1 MSLLKV
7 TNLSVNFPGRPP
19 VVDGVS
25 LSIDAGEIVGLSGPS
40 GCGKT
45 TLALS
50 LMGLLPEDTQ
60 VSGSISFDGR
70 ELRGMREEDLESIR
84 GARIGLVFQESALA
98 LNPVLTAGA
107 QIVEVVR
114 AHAHCSHQEA
124 VERARQVLA
133 DVGFGDE
140 RDRIFSAYPHELSG
154 GQRQR
159 ILIAQA
165 VVCRPALV
173 IADEP
178 VASLDFDSR
187 AEVLALLRSLN
198 EQSGTSFLLIAHSPE
213 VLASTADRVIDMRA
227 GTLTEAAAR
236 PVRLK
241 PAATE
246 KSVAFPPA
254 SRGSSVDRRGSREA
268 LLEITGLTKT
278 YRRRRLLGKAEPA
291 VEALKGAD
299 LSIAR
304 GTILGLAGRSGCGK
318 STLARCVASLET
330 ADAGQIR
337 IEGTDIARLRGRALL
352 PYRNDVQVIFQDSAA
367 ALNPRFTALD
377 VVSEAMVIQDIGSD
391 ADRRDVAAAL
401 MAMVG
406 LAPDRLSSRPIEFS
420 GGERQRLAIAR
431 ALVSSPRVL
440 ILDETFSGLDLATRE
455 RIMKLLLELKT
466 TQGLTYVCISHDM
479 DLLTSF
485 ATEIAVMHD
494 GRIERPHPV
503 LMPQG
508 AVA

>member
-1 MSLLKV
+1 MSLLQV

-50 LMGLLPEDTQ
+50 LLGLLPPDTEI
-60 VSGSISFDGR
+60 SGSISFDGR
-70 ELRGMREEDLESIR
+70 ELRGMRDADLESIR

-107 QIVEVVR
+107 QIVEVVK
-114 AHAHCSHQEA
+114 AHVRGTHGDA
-124 VERARQVLA
+124 VERARQALA
-133 DVGFGDE
+133 DVGFGEE
-140 RDRIFSAYPHELSG
+140 RDRIFNAYPHELSG

-165 VVCRPALV
+165 IVCRPALV

-178 VASLDFDSR
+178 VASLDYDSR
-187 AEVLALLRSLN
+187 ADVLALLRSLN
-198 EQSGTSFLLIAHSPE
+198 ELSGTSFLLITHSPE
-213 VLASTADRVIDMRA
+213 VLASTADRVVEMRA
-227 GTLTEAAAR
+227 GTVTEATQR
-236 PVRLK
+236 STV
-241 PAATE
+241 
-246 KSVAFPPA
+246 SFPLA
-254 SRGSSVDRRGSREA
+254 SRVDRTRGSREA
-268 LLEITGLTKT
+268 LVEITGLSKT
-278 YRRRRLLGKAEPA
+278 YQRRRLIGKAEPA
-291 VEALKGAD
+291 VAALKGAD

-304 GTILGLAGRSGCGK
+304 GSILGVAGRSGCGK
-318 STLARCVASLET
+318 STLARCIASLEP

-377 VVSEAMVIQDIGSD
+377 VVSEAMVIQDIGTD
-391 ADRRDVAAAL
+391 DDRRDISAAL
-401 MAMVG
+401 MGLVG
-406 LAPDRLSSRPIEFS
+406 LSPDRLESRPIEFS

-431 ALVSSPRVL
+431 ALVSSPRLL
-440 ILDETFSGLDLATRE
+440 ILDETFSGLDLATRD
-455 RIMKLLLELKT
+455 RIMRLLIELKT

-479 DLLTSF
+479 ELLTSF

-494 GRIERPHPV
+494 GRIEKPHPV

>member
-1 MSLLKV
+1 M
-7 TNLSVNFPGRPP
+7 
-19 VVDGVS
+19 S
-25 LSIDAGEIVGLSGPS
+25 LSIEAGEIVGLSGPS

-45 TLALS
+45 TLALA
-50 LMGLLPEDTQ
+50 LMGLLPADTEI
-60 VSGSISFDGR
+60 SGSIAFDGR
-70 ELRGMREEDLESIR
+70 ELRDMREEELEPIR
-84 GARIGLVFQESALA
+84 GGRLGLVFQESALA

-107 QIVEVVR
+107 QIVEVVK
-114 AHAHCSHQEA
+114 AHARCTHNEA
-124 VERARQVLA
+124 VERARQTLS
-133 DVGFGDE
+133 DVGFGNE
-140 RDRIFSAYPHELSG
+140 RDRIFYAYPHELSG

-165 VVCRPALV
+165 IVCRPALV

-187 AEVLALLRSLN
+187 ADVLALLRSLN
-198 EQSGTSFLLIAHSPE
+198 EQSGTSFLLITHSPE
-213 VLASTADRVIDMRA
+213 VLASTADRVIEMRG
-227 GTLTEAAAR
+227 GTFTADPER
-236 PVRLK
+236 P
-241 PAATE
+241 T
-246 KSVAFPPA
+246 VAFPLA
-254 SRGSSVDRRGSREA
+254 SRAAASIDRTAGAREA
-268 LLEITGLTKT
+268 IVEITGLRKT
-278 YRRRRLLGKAEPA
+278 FQRRRLLGKAEPA
-291 VEALKGAD
+291 VEALTGAD

-304 GTILGLAGRSGCGK
+304 GSILGLAGRSGCGK
-318 STLARCVASLET
+318 STLARCIASLET
-330 ADAGQIR
+330 ADSGQIR

-377 VVSEAMVIQDIGSD
+377 VVCEAMVIQDIGTD
-391 ADRRDVAAAL
+391 AERRDVTAAL
-401 MAMVG
+401 MSMVG
-406 LAPDRLSSRPIEFS
+406 LSPNRLQSRPIEFS

-431 ALVSSPRVL
+431 ALVSSPRLL

-455 RIMKLLLELKT
+455 RIMRLLLELKT

-494 GRIERPHPV
+494 GRIEKPHPV

>member
-1 MSLLKV
+1 
-7 TNLSVNFPGRPP
+7 
-19 VVDGVS
+19 VS

-50 LMGLLPEDTQ
+50 LIGLLPADTET
-60 VSGSISFDGR
+60 SGSISFDGQ
-70 ELRGMREEDLESIR
+70 ELRGMRDDDLESIR

-107 QIVEVVR
+107 QIVEVVK
-114 AHAHCSHQEA
+114 AHVRCAHSEA
-124 VERARQVLA
+124 LERARKALT

-140 RDRIFSAYPHELSG
+140 CDRIFNAYPHELSG

-159 ILIAQA
+159 VLIAQA
-165 VVCRPALV
+165 IVCRPALI

-178 VASLDFDSR
+178 VASLDYDSR
-187 AEVLALLRSLN
+187 ADVLALIRSLN
-198 EQSGTSFLLIAHSPE
+198 KQAGISFLLITHSPE
-213 VLASTADRVIDMRA
+213 VLASTADRVVEMRA
-227 GTLTEAAAR
+227 GKVTVTTRR
-236 PVRLK
+236 P
-241 PAATE
+241 T
-246 KSVAFPPA
+246 VAFPLA
-254 SRGSSVDRRGSREA
+254 SRGSNVDRITGSREA
-268 LLEITGLTKT
+268 IVEITELKKT
-278 YRRRRLLGKAEPA
+278 YQRRRLIGKAEPA
-291 VEALKGAD
+291 VEALKGVN

-304 GTILGLAGRSGCGK
+304 GSILGVAGRSGCGK
-318 STLARCVASLET
+318 STLARCIASLEP
-330 ADAGQIR
+330 ADSGR
-337 IEGTDIARLRGRALL
+337 LCIEGTDVARLRGRALL
-352 PYRNDVQVIFQDSAA
+352 PFRNDVQVIFQDSAA

-377 VVSEAMVIQDIGSD
+377 VVSEPMVIQDIGTG
-391 ADRRDVAAAL
+391 ANRRDIAAAL

-406 LAPDRLSSRPIEFS
+406 LSPDRLQSRPIEFS

-455 RIMKLLLELKT
+455 RIMRLLLELKA

-479 DLLTSF
+479 ELLTSF
-485 ATEIAVMHD
+485 ATEIAVMDD
-494 GRIERPHPV
+494 GRIEKPHSV

>member
-1 MSLLKV
+1 VSLLKV

-19 VVDGVS
+19 IVDGVS

-50 LMGLLPEDTQ
+50 LMGLLPPDAEI
-60 VSGSISFDGR
+60 SGSISFDGR

-84 GARIGLVFQESALA
+84 GARLALVFQESALA

-107 QIVEVVR
+107 QIVEVVK
-114 AHAHCSHQEA
+114 AHARCTHDDA
-124 VERARQVLA
+124 VERARQALV
-133 DVGFGDE
+133 DVGFGTE
-140 RDRIFSAYPHELSG
+140 RSRIFNAYPHELSG

-165 VVCRPALV
+165 IVCRPALV

-178 VASLDFDSR
+178 VASLDYDSR
-187 AEVLALLRSLN
+187 ADVLALLRSLN
-198 EQSGTSFLLIAHSPE
+198 KHSGTSFLLITHSPE
-213 VLASTADRVIDMRA
+213 VLASTADRVIEMRA
-227 GTLTEAAAR
+227 GTVTEATR
-236 PVRLK
+236 RSTV
-241 PAATE
+241 
-246 KSVAFPPA
+246 SFPLPSRA
-254 SRGSSVDRRGSREA
+254 SNVDHAMTSREA
-268 LLEITGLTKT
+268 IVEITGLEKT
-278 YRRRRLLGKAEPA
+278 YQRRRLLGKAEPA
-291 VEALKGAD
+291 VEAVKGAD
-299 LSIAR
+299 LSITR
-304 GTILGLAGRSGCGK
+304 GSILGLAGRSGCGK
-318 STLARCVASLET
+318 STLARCIASLEP

-337 IEGTDIARLRGRALL
+337 FGGTDIVRLRGRALL

-377 VVSEAMVIQDIGSD
+377 VVSEAMVIQDIGTD
-391 ADRRDVAAAL
+391 ADRRDVSAAL
-401 MAMVG
+401 MALVG
-406 LAPDRLSSRPIEFS
+406 LSPDRLQSRPIEFS

-431 ALVSSPRVL
+431 ALVSSPRLL
-440 ILDETFSGLDLATRE
+440 ILDETFSGLDLATRD
-455 RIMKLLLELKT
+455 RIMRLLLELKT

-485 ATEIAVMHD
+485 ATEIAVMDD
-494 GRIERPHPV
+494 GRIEKPHPV

>member
-1 MSLLKV
+1 MSLLQV

-45 TLALS
+45 TLALA
-50 LMGLLPEDTQ
+50 LLGLLPPDTEI
-60 VSGSISFDGR
+60 SGSISFDGR
-70 ELRGMREEDLESIR
+70 ELRGMRDADLESIR

-114 AHAHCSHQEA
+114 AHVRGTHGDA
-124 VERARQVLA
+124 VERARQALA
-133 DVGFGDE
+133 DVGFGEE
-140 RDRIFSAYPHELSG
+140 RDRIFNAYPHELSG

-165 VVCRPALV
+165 IVCRPALV

-178 VASLDFDSR
+178 VASLDYDSR
-187 AEVLALLRSLN
+187 ADVLALLRSLN
-198 EQSGTSFLLIAHSPE
+198 ELSGTSFLLITHSPE
-213 VLASTADRVIDMRA
+213 VLASTADRVVEMRA
-227 GTLTEAAAR
+227 GTVTEATQR
-236 PVRLK
+236 STV
-241 PAATE
+241 
-246 KSVAFPPA
+246 SFPLA
-254 SRGSSVDRRGSREA
+254 SRVDRTRGSRDA
-268 LLEITGLTKT
+268 LVEITGLSKT
-278 YRRRRLLGKAEPA
+278 YQRRRLIGRAEPA
-291 VEALKGAD
+291 VAALKGAD

-304 GTILGLAGRSGCGK
+304 GSILGVAGRSGCGK
-318 STLARCVASLET
+318 STLARCIASLEP

-377 VVSEAMVIQDIGSD
+377 VVSEAMVIQDIGTAD
-391 ADRRDVAAAL
+391 DRRDISAAL
-401 MAMVG
+401 MGLVG
-406 LAPDRLSSRPIEFS
+406 LAPDRLESRPIEFS

-431 ALVSSPRVL
+431 ALVSSPRLL
-440 ILDETFSGLDLATRE
+440 ILDETFSGLDLATRD
-455 RIMKLLLELKT
+455 RIMRLLIELKT

-479 DLLTSF
+479 ELLTSF

-494 GRIERPHPV
+494 GRIEKPHPV

>member
-7 TNLSVNFPGRPP
+7 TNLSVSFPGRQP

-254 SRGSSVDRRGSREA
+254 SRGSSVDRRG
-268 LLEITGLTKT
+268 LL
-278 YRRRRLLGKAEPA
+278 
-291 VEALKGAD
+291 
-299 LSIAR
+299 
-304 GTILGLAGRSGCGK
+304 
-318 STLARCVASLET
+318 
-330 ADAGQIR
+330 
-337 IEGTDIARLRGRALL
+337 
-352 PYRNDVQVIFQDSAA
+352 
-367 ALNPRFTALD
+367 
-377 VVSEAMVIQDIGSD
+377 
-391 ADRRDVAAAL
+391 
-401 MAMVG
+401 
-406 LAPDRLSSRPIEFS
+406 
-420 GGERQRLAIAR
+420 
-431 ALVSSPRVL
+431 
-440 ILDETFSGLDLATRE
+440 
-455 RIMKLLLELKT
+455 
-466 TQGLTYVCISHDM
+466 
-479 DLLTSF
+479 
-485 ATEIAVMHD
+485 
-494 GRIERPHPV
+494 
-503 LMPQG
+503 
-508 AVA
+508 

>member
-1 MSLLKV
+1 LKV

-50 LMGLLPEDTQ
+50 LMGLQPADAEI
-60 VSGSISFDGR
+60 SGSISFDGR
-70 ELRGMREEDLESIR
+70 ELRGMREDDLESIR
-84 GARIGLVFQESALA
+84 GARLALVFQESALA

-107 QIVEVVR
+107 QIVEIVK
-114 AHAHCSHQEA
+114 AHARCTHDDA
-124 VERARQVLA
+124 VARARQALV
-133 DVGFGDE
+133 DVGFGEE
-140 RDRIFSAYPHELSG
+140 RDRIFNAYPHELSG

-165 VVCRPALV
+165 IVCRPALI

-178 VASLDFDSR
+178 VASLDYDSR
-187 AEVLALLRSLN
+187 ADVLALLRSLN
-198 EQSGTSFLLIAHSPE
+198 KQSGTSFLLITHSPE
-213 VLASTADRVIDMRA
+213 VLASTADRVIEMRA
-227 GTLTEAAAR
+227 GTVIEATR
-236 PVRLK
+236 RSTV
-241 PAATE
+241 
-246 KSVAFPPA
+246 SFPLA
-254 SRGSSVDRRGSREA
+254 SRASTADRPIGSREA
-268 LLEITGLTKT
+268 IVEITGLKKT
-278 YRRRRLLGKAEPA
+278 YQRRRLLGKAEPA
-291 VEALKGAD
+291 VEAVKGAD

-304 GTILGLAGRSGCGK
+304 GSILGLAGRSGCGK
-318 STLARCVASLET
+318 STLARCIASLET

-352 PYRNDVQVIFQDSAA
+352 PYRNDVQVVFQDSAA

-377 VVSEAMVIQDIGSD
+377 VVSEAMVIQDIGTD
-391 ADRRDVAAAL
+391 EDRRDVSAAL
-401 MAMVG
+401 MALVG
-406 LAPDRLSSRPIEFS
+406 LSPDRLESRPIEFS

-431 ALVSSPRVL
+431 ALVSSPRLL
-440 ILDETFSGLDLATRE
+440 ILDETFSGLDLVTRE
-455 RIMKLLLELKT
+455 RIMRLLLELKT

-485 ATEIAVMHD
+485 ATEIAVMDD
-494 GRIERPHPV
+494 GRIEKPHPV

>member
-1 MSLLKV
+1 VSLLRV
-7 TNLSVNFPGRPP
+7 TNLSVSFPERLP

-25 LSIDAGEIVGLSGPS
+25 LSIDTGEIVGLSGPS

-50 LMGLLPEDTQ
+50 LVGLLPADTQ

-70 ELRGMREEDLESIR
+70 ELCGLQDEDLESIR

-98 LNPVLTAGA
+98 LNPVLTTGA
-107 QIVEVVR
+107 QIVEVVK
-114 AHAHCSHQEA
+114 AHARCTHGEA
-124 VERARQVLA
+124 IERARQALV
-133 DVGFGDE
+133 DVGFGEE
-140 RDRIFSAYPHELSG
+140 RNRIFNAYPHELSG

-165 VVCRPALV
+165 IVCRPALV

-178 VASLDFDSR
+178 VASLDYDSR
-187 AEVLALLRSLN
+187 ADVLALIRSLN
-198 EQSGTSFLLIAHSPE
+198 EQSGTSFLLITHSPE
-213 VLASTADRVIDMRA
+213 VLACTADRVIEMRA
-227 GTLTEAAAR
+227 GMVTEAERR
-236 PVRLK
+236 P
-241 PAATE
+241 T
-246 KSVAFPPA
+246 VAFPLA
-254 SRGSSVDRRGSREA
+254 SRASSLDRMAGSREVIVEVA
-268 LLEITGLTKT
+268 GLTKT
-278 YRRRRLLGKAEPA
+278 YQRRRLFGQAEPA

-299 LSIAR
+299 LSIVR
-304 GTILGLAGRSGCGK
+304 GSILGLAGRSGCGK
-318 STLARCVASLET
+318 STLARCIASLER
-330 ADAGQIR
+330 ADAGKIR
-337 IEGTDIARLRGRALL
+337 IEGTDVARLRGRALL
-352 PYRNDVQVIFQDSAA
+352 PHRNDVQVVFQDSAA

-377 VVSEAMVIQDIGSD
+377 VVSEAMVIQDIGTPD
-391 ADRRDVAAAL
+391 DRRDISAAL
-401 MAMVG
+401 MALVG
-406 LAPDRLSSRPIEFS
+406 LSPDRLASRPIEFS

-431 ALVSSPRVL
+431 ALVSSPRLL

-455 RIMKLLLELKT
+455 RIMRLLIELKT

-494 GRIERPHPV
+494 GRVETPHPV

>member
-1 MSLLKV
+1 M
-7 TNLSVNFPGRPP
+7 
-19 VVDGVS
+19 S

-50 LMGLLPEDTQ
+50 LLGLLPPDTEI
-60 VSGSISFDGR
+60 SGSISFDGR
-70 ELRGMREEDLESIR
+70 ELRGMRDADLESIR

-107 QIVEVVR
+107 QIVEVVK
-114 AHAHCSHQEA
+114 AHVRGTHGDA
-124 VERARQVLA
+124 VERARQALA
-133 DVGFGDE
+133 DVGFGEE
-140 RDRIFSAYPHELSG
+140 RDRIFNAYPHELSG

-165 VVCRPALV
+165 IVCRPALV

-178 VASLDFDSR
+178 VASLDYDSR
-187 AEVLALLRSLN
+187 ADVLALLRSLN
-198 EQSGTSFLLIAHSPE
+198 ELSGTSFLLITHSPE
-213 VLASTADRVIDMRA
+213 VLASTADRVVEMRA
-227 GTLTEAAAR
+227 GTVTEATQR
-236 PVRLK
+236 STV
-241 PAATE
+241 
-246 KSVAFPPA
+246 SFPLA
-254 SRGSSVDRRGSREA
+254 SRVDRTRGSREA
-268 LLEITGLTKT
+268 LVEITGLSKT
-278 YRRRRLLGKAEPA
+278 YQRRRLIGKAEPA
-291 VEALKGAD
+291 VAALKGAD

-304 GTILGLAGRSGCGK
+304 GSILGVAGRSGCGK
-318 STLARCVASLET
+318 STLARCIASLEP

-377 VVSEAMVIQDIGSD
+377 VVSEAMVIQDIGTD
-391 ADRRDVAAAL
+391 DDRRDISAAL
-401 MAMVG
+401 MGLVG
-406 LAPDRLSSRPIEFS
+406 LSPDRLESRPIEFS

-431 ALVSSPRVL
+431 ALVSSPRLL
-440 ILDETFSGLDLATRE
+440 ILDETFSGLDLATRD
-455 RIMKLLLELKT
+455 RIMRLLIELKT

-479 DLLTSF
+479 ELLTSF

-494 GRIERPHPV
+494 GRIEKPHPM

>member
-1 MSLLKV
+1 VSLLRV

-19 VVDGVS
+19 IVDGVS

-45 TLALS
+45 TLALA
-50 LMGLLPEDTQ
+50 LMGLLPAGAEI
-60 VSGSISFDGR
+60 SGSISYDGR
-70 ELRGMREEDLESIR
+70 ELRNMREEELESIR
-84 GARIGLVFQESALA
+84 GARLGLVFQESALA
-98 LNPVLTAGA
+98 LNPVLTTGA
-107 QIVEVVR
+107 QIVEVVK
-114 AHAHCSHQEA
+114 AHAHCTHNEA
-124 VERARQVLA
+124 VERARQALA

-140 RDRIFSAYPHELSG
+140 RDRIFNAYPHELSG

-165 VVCRPALV
+165 IVCRPALV

-187 AEVLALLRSLN
+187 ADVLALLRSLN
-198 EQSGTSFLLIAHSPE
+198 EHSGTSFLLITHSSE
-213 VLASTADRVIDMRA
+213 VLASTADRVIEMRA
-227 GTLTEAAAR
+227 GAFTDETER
-236 PVRLK
+236 P
-241 PAATE
+241 A
-246 KSVAFPPA
+246 VAFPLA
-254 SRGSSVDRRGSREA
+254 SRAASMDRTVGTREA
-268 LLEITGLTKT
+268 IVEITGLKKT
-278 YRRRRLLGKAEPA
+278 FQRRRLLGKAEPA
-291 VEALKGAD
+291 VAALTGAD

-304 GTILGLAGRSGCGK
+304 GSILGLAGRSGCGM
-318 STLARCVASLET
+318 SPLARCIACLET
-330 ADAGQIR
+330 ADSGQIR

-377 VVSEAMVIQDIGSD
+377 VVSEAMFIQDIGTD
-391 ADRRDVAAAL
+391 AERRDVAAAL

-406 LAPDRLSSRPIEFS
+406 LSPDRLQSRPIEFS

-431 ALVSSPRVL
+431 ALVSSPRLL

-455 RIMKLLLELKT
+455 RIMRLLLELKT

-494 GRIERPHPV
+494 GRIEKPHPV

>member
-1 MSLLKV
+1 VSLLRV

-50 LMGLLPEDTQ
+50 LMGLLPTDTEI
-60 VSGSISFDGR
+60 SGSISLDGR
-70 ELRGMREEDLESIR
+70 ELRGLREADLESIR

-107 QIVEVVR
+107 QIVEVVK
-114 AHAHCSHQEA
+114 AHVRCTHDDAAQ
-124 VERARQVLA
+124 RARQALA
-133 DVGFGDE
+133 DVGFGKE
-140 RDRIFSAYPHELSG
+140 RDRIFNAYPHELSG

-165 VVCRPALV
+165 IVCRPALV

-178 VASLDFDSR
+178 VASLDYDSR
-187 AEVLALLRSLN
+187 ADVLALLRSLN
-198 EQSGTSFLLIAHSPE
+198 KLSRTSFLLITHSPE
-213 VLASTADRVIDMRA
+213 VLASTADRVVEMRA
-227 GTLTEAAAR
+227 GTVTEATR
-236 PVRLK
+236 RSTV
-241 PAATE
+241 
-246 KSVAFPPA
+246 SFPLA
-254 SRGSSVDRRGSREA
+254 SRGANGDRTHVSREA
-268 LLEITGLTKT
+268 LVEITGLSKT
-278 YRRRRLLGKAEPA
+278 YQRRRLLGKPGPA
-291 VEALKGAD
+291 VEALKDAD

-304 GTILGLAGRSGCGK
+304 GSILGVAGRSGCGK
-318 STLARCVASLET
+318 STLARCIASLEP

-352 PYRNDVQVIFQDSAA
+352 PYRNDVQVVFQDSAA

-377 VVSEAMVIQDIGSD
+377 VVSEAMVIQGIGTD
-391 ADRRDVAAAL
+391 GDRRDVSAAL
-401 MAMVG
+401 MELVG
-406 LAPDRLSSRPIEFS
+406 LSADRLESRPIEFS

-431 ALVSSPRVL
+431 ALVSSPRLL
-440 ILDETFSGLDLATRE
+440 ILDETFSGLDFATRD
-455 RIMKLLLELKT
+455 RIMRLLIELKT
-466 TQGLTYVCISHDM
+466 SQGLTYVCISHDM
-479 DLLTSF
+479 ELLTSF
-485 ATEIAVMHD
+485 ATEIAVMHA
-494 GRIERPHPV
+494 GRIEKPHPV
-503 LMPQG
+503 LMPRG